1 MKVVILAGGKGERL
15 RPFTK
20 GVPKP
25 MIRINKKPLVEHSID
40 LFKKYGITD
49 IIFTLCYLPQV
60 IEKYFGIGKKFGIQS
75 SYVIEKSEKPLGTA
89 GALTLIEKTLTETFI
104 VCSGDIIRSCN
115 IQDIINFHKSKKGV
129 ATICVY
135 DNKRPIPKSYVD
147 FNKNNLISKF
157 VERPSQL
164 PKGTIWSNASLYV
177 CEPEILQFI
186 PKKRASDFGKD
197 IFPKLLEKGKKLYA
211 YEEKGYFLDI
221 GTKEK
226 IEIAQ
231 EDIKNGSLNI

>member
-89 GALTLIEKTLTETFI
+89 GALTLIEKTLTETLLFA
-104 VCSGDIIRSCN
+104 RE
-115 IQDIINFHKSKKGV
+115 
-129 ATICVY
+129 
-135 DNKRPIPKSYVD
+135 
-147 FNKNNLISKF
+147 ISF
-157 VERPSQL
+157 VL
-164 PKGTIWSNASLYV
+164 VIFK
-177 CEPEILQFI
+177 IL
-186 PKKRASDFGKD
+186 
-197 IFPKLLEKGKKLYA
+197 
-211 YEEKGYFLDI
+211 
-221 GTKEK
+221 
-226 IEIAQ
+226 
-231 EDIKNGSLNI
+231 